1 MILSLDINGNTLCKN
16 LSLKINKSKK
26 YLISGRSDAGKSTL
40 MKILFGTVLDYQ
52 GEIKWNNE
60 LNYLEIDRKKIW
72 EQIYYVQ
79 QEATIFEGTFK
90 ENITLFDNSIT
101 DKKVLK
107 VVKQVNL
114 EELLTKNNNTLSFKC
129 KDISKGEAQRIA
141 IGRSLLSNKK
151 LST

>member
-1 MILSLDINGNTLCKN
+1 MDINGNTLCKN